1 MPKLVVQPDEQAT
14 CEGEDCFI
22 ISYETSDPRA
32 DRFDRVGDDKFKSG
46 PVPFPPQGDE
56 FFDNPPFP
64 ELRNAAIRRYR
75 TDRERYQT
83 KSKGCRKGCECSASD
98 DPADTKTSTFR
109 REFSF
114 QVEALAQ
121 VQPDIVVEWTVF
133 ASYQVKAKKTLG
145 FCVLS
150 GGAKNASI
158 GDSGIAYEGLL
169 RDAATRAKPRS
180 KH

>member
-1 MPKLVVQPDEQAT
+1 MPKFVRLDEQVT

-32 DRFDRVGDDKFKSG
+32 DRFNPAGDNKFKSG
-46 PVPFPPQGDE
+46 PMPFPPQGDR
-56 FFDNPPFP
+56 FFDSQPFP
-64 ELRNAAIRRYR
+64 ELRDAVNRPYK

-83 KSKGCRKGCECSASD
+83 KSKGCREGCECSASD

-114 QVEALAQ
+114 QAEAE
-121 VQPDIVVEWTVF
+121 VSGVVIKWTVF

-158 GDSGIAYEGLL
+158 GDSGIDYEGIL
-169 RDAATRAKPRS
+169 RDVVLRAKPRS
-180 KH
+180 RH